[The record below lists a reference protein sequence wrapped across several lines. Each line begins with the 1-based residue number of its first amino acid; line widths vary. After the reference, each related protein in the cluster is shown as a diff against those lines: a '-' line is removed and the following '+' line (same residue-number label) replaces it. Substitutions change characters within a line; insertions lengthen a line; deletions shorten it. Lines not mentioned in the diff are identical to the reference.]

1 MDWYLL
7 KTWTGREDEMVK
19 EIRRTVPPGLYQDCF
34 VITQERMEEAAEKYC
49 PCGTSVSGMCVS
61 YLYRKWGFFFETF
74 GASAG
79 YKQENG
85 LQRTGVFSCNERRC
99 RVLGQNIREGSRG
112 QAFLCREK

>member
-1 MDWYLL
+1 MVSVKDLDR
-7 KTWTGREDEMVK
+7 TGRRNGKGDSTYRAAWLV
-19 EIRRTVPPGLYQDCF
+19 PGLLCDYPGAD
-34 VITQERMEEAAEKYC
+34 MEEAAEKYC